1 MQYQMDTEVEETLDR
16 PRECMFGYFDNSS
29 FLTVASVL
37 SHLQKL
43 FIDMSTSTALS
54 VMPER
59 RIAEL
64 TFLNSETAFGNQQ
77 DMNECLDAFL
87 DLLCRAFK
95 KEALDVLQM

>member
-1 MQYQMDTEVEETLDR
+1 
-16 PRECMFGYFDNSS
+16 
-29 FLTVASVL
+29 
-37 SHLQKL
+37 
-43 FIDMSTSTALS
+43 MSTSTALS

-87 DLLCRAFK
+87 DLFGRAFK
-95 KEALDVLQM
+95 KEALEVLQRWAVFLIRRCF